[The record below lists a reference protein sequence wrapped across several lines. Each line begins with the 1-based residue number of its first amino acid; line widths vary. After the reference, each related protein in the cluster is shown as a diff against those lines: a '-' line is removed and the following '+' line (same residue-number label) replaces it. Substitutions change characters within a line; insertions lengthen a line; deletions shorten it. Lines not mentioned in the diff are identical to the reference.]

1 MLIHFKADVFP
12 VASIFHTKS
21 TLQELAA
28 EPCLFSCDWKTA
40 KDAGGALTK
49 KVIKELEYRQYPSSG
64 AVIDVRVQRLM
75 PGMYPSI
82 PGWHCDAVPRDGYY
96 SQPDFTKA
104 NQDIRH
110 LVLVQS
116 TEDDGVSRTQ
126 YTMDEFNVNLDAQHG
141 FIYKQLHDYIE
152 NSHHAPITKWQCNQG
167 LLYGFSHF
175 QPHRTMPC
183 TTRGWRMFFRL
194 SYYHNPP
201 IVNKIE
207 SVQQVYLLSEAN
219 GW

>member
-1 MLIHFKADVFP
+1 MLVHFKADVFP
-12 VASIFHTKS
+12 VASIFPTKS

-28 EPCLFSCDWKTA
+28 EPCLFSCDWYTA

-49 KVIKELEYRQYPSSG
+49 KIINELEYRQYPTGG

-110 LVLVQS
+110 LVVVQS
-116 TEDDGVSRTQ
+116 TEDDGVSRTE
-126 YTMDEFNVNLDAQHG
+126 YTKSEFNVDLDAKSG

-152 NSHHAPITKWQCNQG
+152 KSPEVARWQCRQG
-167 LLYGFSHF
+167 VLYGFSHF

-201 IVNKIE
+201 IANKVE